1 MYEYLSQLDRFLHVL
16 FGIVWIGL
24 LYYFNFVGAGYLKE
38 ATPEGK
44 KDALQIL
51 QPKALWYF
59 RWAALLTFLTGLY
72 LLYYVSEIPGAYNV
86 GISLGATMATIMFL
100 NVWLIIWPNQ
110 KKVIAGTQDAA
121 EAGAKAALASRTNT
135 LLSFPMLYFMIYSAH
150 INFGNDPLLLGGEL
164 GPGWSSYSLW
174 VGILLII
181 AIEWNAIFGKMRKW
195 LESVKAVI
203 HSGLILTVFYGALVH
218 FF

>member
-44 KDALQIL
+44 KDVLQKL
-51 QPKALWYF
+51 QPRALWYF